1 MLLLPSSTA
10 FEVSG
15 SRIAL
20 WPRVAVRREARPAD
34 ICVQRVATDVNDV
47 SRRRK
52 EACGVCARLALGLL
66 FNFSRPIIY
75 CVCICEPC
83 KCVYMRVRVG
93 GGGVDLPPGW
103 VLVAS
108 VYISRYSSKRSRPL
122 QDRLATFTFS
132 NRSVTWHTP
141 NERKGSSPRQAVRPL
156 RVVQTASHGL

>member
-66 FNFSRPIIY
+66 FNFSRPSYYIL
-75 CVCICEPC
+75 CVFVSRVSVCICV
-83 KCVYMRVRVG
+83 CVWG
-93 GGGVDLPPGW
+93 AGVSIYHRAGYLLLPYT
-103 VLVAS
+103 VLVQLLSIERFRPAFRERIKYGMHDRI
-108 VYISRYSSKRSRPL
+108 VSKLFHPM
-122 QDRLATFTFS
+122 
-132 NRSVTWHTP
+132 
-141 NERKGSSPRQAVRPL
+141 RKNSC
-156 RVVQTASHGL
+156 

>member
-1 MLLLPSSTA
+1 MCVCAAAPRVSLQRCPRVPHAALDFAFDCAIYVVCARRRCRGRGRMLLLPSSTA

-66 FNFSRPIIY
+66 FNFSRPSYYIL
-75 CVCICEPC
+75 CVFVSRVSVCICV
-83 KCVYMRVRVG
+83 CVWG
-93 GGGVDLPPGW
+93 AGVSIYHRAGYLLLP
-103 VLVAS
+103 
-108 VYISRYSSKRSRPL
+108 Y
-122 QDRLATFTFS
+122 TFRGT
-132 NRSVTWHTP
+132 
-141 NERKGSSPRQAVRPL
+141 QARGV
-156 RVVQTASHGL
+156 